1 MNVIKRIK
9 EFIEGIFRLFQVVFL
24 KSTDELTKEIE
35 RLNVE
40 QAELIK
46 YQKLLHGKLAEVEK
60 KQGENK

>member
-46 YQKLLHGKLAEVEK
+46 YQKLLHGILAEVEK